1 MIYFIL
7 FIAIKLNLYTEL
19 KIEQKNIFNEV
30 QNQMSDNMKL

>member
-19 KIEQKNIFNEV
+19 KIEQNNIFNEV